1 MNKLLFLIISLCLIK
16 IIVGQ
21 CYLDSPSSVEE
32 CENEG
37 KGDNTFRCCYI
48 EYRTKSN
55 STYKTICIGINRT
68 EIKSGHHEET
78 IRNIE
83 KGTYNG
89 SNWIEENLT
98 QFFNETCSIDIFDC
112 KGNYISK
119 SFLLFSSL
127 LLFLI

>member
-1 MNKLLFLIISLCLIK
+1 MDKLLFLMISLCLIK

-21 CYLDSPSSVEE
+21 CYNDTPSSVEE
-32 CENEG
+32 CERQEDEN
-37 KGDNTFRCCYI
+37 FRCCYV
-48 EYRTKSN
+48 EYRTQSN

-89 SNWIEENLT
+89 SNWNENHT
-98 QFFNETCSIDIFDC
+98 QYFNETCSIDIFDC